1 MTIVKPACRAAV
13 LSRWALAFGA
23 LALGFALA
31 GPLWSAEAPKPKA
44 QDWSFNGLFGTFD
57 RAAQQRGF
65 QVYKEVCSV
74 CHSLNQVAY
83 RNLSALG
90 YNEDQVK
97 AIAASVE
104 MQGGPN
110 EAGEMFIRKGKP
122 FDKFKNPF
130 PNENAA
136 RAANN
141 GAFPPDLSVMTKAR
155 PHGADYLYALLTNYQ
170 DEPPKGVKLA
180 EGMFYNKYFP
190 GAQIAMVPPLAADA
204 VEYQDGTKA
213 TVAQMAK
220 DVTTFL
226 AWAAEPELEERKSM
240 GRSVILFLLV
250 LTALLYAL
258 KRKIWS
264 DLH

>member
-1 MTIVKPACRAAV
+1 MTTINPACRA
-13 LSRWALAFGA
+13 LA
-23 LALGFALA
+23 LALGALVLGIAFAA
-31 GPLWSAEAPKPKA
+31 ATSASEAPKPKA
-44 QDWSFNGLFGTFD
+44 QDWSFQGLFGTFD

-65 QVYKEVCSV
+65 QVYKEVCSG

-83 RNLSALG
+83 RNLAALG
-90 YNEDQVK
+90 YNEDQIK
-97 AIAASVE
+97 AIAATVE
-104 MQGGPN
+104 VQGGPN
-110 EAGEMFIRKGKP
+110 DEGEMFIRKGKP

-141 GAFPPDLSVMTKAR
+141 GAYPPDLSVITKAK
-155 PHGADYLYALLTNYQ
+155 PHGSDYLYALLTSYQ
-170 DEPPKGVKLA
+170 EKPPKGMKMT
-180 EGMFYNKYFP
+180 EGLFYNAIFP
-190 GAQIAMVPPLAADA
+190 GAQIAMVPPLAPDA
-204 VEYQDGTKA
+204 VAYQDGTKA

-240 GRSVILFLLV
+240 GRKVILFLLA
-250 LTALLYAL
+250 LTALMYAL
-258 KRKIWS
+258 KRKIWA